1 MKKYAVNGLS
11 ASGTANK
18 TAGTVIGTA
27 AIRPLVS
34 EFSVGIRTNPNA
46 TDQQVEFAVGSF
58 TAAGTAGSSPTPKP
72 LDLVDPVAAVCTA
85 GITHSAE
92 PTYDTTYFWDGDLNQ
107 RGLFRWVAEIGFEL
121 GVAAA
126 TTKGVAG
133 KMVGV
138 TAAVQAS
145 MPTHY
150 KE

>member
-1 MKKYAVNGLS
+1 MKKYAVMGLS
-11 ASGTANK
+11 ASGTSLK

-27 AIRPLVS
+27 AIRPLTS
-34 EFSVGIRTNPNA
+34 EVTVGVRTNPNA
-46 TDQQVEFAVGSF
+46 TDQQVNFQFGSF
-58 TAAGTAGSSPTPKP
+58 TAAGTAGSAPTPKP

-92 PTYDTTYFWDGDLNQ
+92 PTYDTTYFLDTDLNQ

-133 KMVGV
+133 KMTAV
-138 TAAVQAS
+138 TAAVQIS
-145 MPTHY
+145 MPIHY